1 MNPKM
6 KNSQVKIEKAFI
18 QLIQTKEVNRI
29 SVTEICKLAHVNR
42 SSFYANY
49 LDVYDLVDQIRDH
62 MVKDYARIFDAGRGS
77 SRDNYLKLFNDV
89 KKRPDFY
96 RTYFKLGFD
105 QDYKITYY
113 DKDLAKKLYDNK
125 YITYHSE
132 FFKAGITA
140 IIKLWLDRGCQE
152 APEEML
158 TIIED
163 EYKNHFLE
171 KE

>member
-1 MNPKM
+1 MDTKM

-18 QLIQTKEVNRI
+18 QLIQTEEVNRI

-49 LDVYDLVDQIRDH
+49 LDVYDLVDQIRAH
-62 MVKDYARIFDAGRGS
+62 MIKDYADLFKDSRGS

-96 RTYFKLGFD
+96 KTYFKLGFD
-105 QDYKITYY
+105 EDYKITYY
-113 DKDLAKKLYDNK
+113 DKELAKKLYDNQ
-125 YITYHSE
+125 YIAYHSE

-140 IIKLWLDRGCQE
+140 IIKLWLDGGCQE
-152 APEEML
+152 SPEEML
-158 TIIED
+158 TIIEA